1 VRYRR
6 AMELND
12 WLLALHLLSAFALIG
27 AIIVFSVA
35 IVAIRR
41 TDLPEQVVAAARL
54 LPLANVV
61 VVVGSLG
68 VIIFGV
74 WLAIALDGIEVWN
87 GWVIAAIILWAVAS
101 ETGRRSDPEFEPCVE
116 RAKELVAA
124 GQTGPDAQ
132 LRELARTQ
140 RGLLL
145 HFVATVAAL
154 LILIDMI
161 WKPGA

>member
-1 VRYRR
+1 
-6 AMELND
+6 MSLND
-12 WLLALHLLSAFALIG
+12 WLLALHLLSAFALVA
-27 AIIVFSVA
+27 AIVVFSVA

-41 TDLPEQVVAAARL
+41 TDLPEQVAATGRL
-54 LPLANVV
+54 LPVANVV
-61 VVVGSLG
+61 VIVGSLG

-87 GWVIAAIILWAVAS
+87 GWVIAAIVLWAIAT
-101 ETGRRSDPEFEPCVE
+101 ETGRRSDPEYKPCID
-116 RAKELVAA
+116 RADDLVAA

-132 LRELARTQ
+132 LAELARTQ
-140 RGLLL
+140 RGLML
-145 HFVATVAAL
+145 HTIATVATL

>member
-1 VRYRR
+1 MGPHWITRR
-6 AMELND
+6 PSSYISDGWNFDD
-12 WLLALHLLSAFALIG
+12 WLLALHLLSAFALVG
-27 AIIVFSVA
+27 AIIVFWVA

-41 TDLPEQVVAAARL
+41 TDLPEQVVAAAARL
-54 LPLANVV
+54 MPVANIV

-101 ETGRRSDPEFEPCVE
+101 ETGRRADPEFAPCVE

-132 LRELARTQ
+132 LGELARTQ
-140 RGLLL
+140 RGP
-145 HFVATVAAL
+145 AAPL
-154 LILIDMI
+154 
-161 WKPGA
+161 GRNR